1 MSNSSL
7 FDDFSEV
14 SANEW
19 KQKIEADLKGLA
31 YEKTLIWHSQE
42 GISVQPF
49 YHKENSVTNSI
60 QKSKNG
66 WQVGQFIEVDFADK
80 ANLRAFD
87 SINNGA
93 ESIWFDIVSENIDF
107 KVLLKAIELKSTD
120 IHIHFQK
127 VTAKN
132 QLSILNFIQNTK
144 DVHCHFDCLG
154 NLSKTGNWFLNE
166 NADFKFFTNLLENSR
181 HNNITVDMG
190 LYQNAG
196 ATIVQ
201 QLAYAMAHANEYLNQ
216 YFSNASKVLFKV
228 AVGSNY
234 FFEIAKIRALRLL
247 WATLASE
254 YELSEECFIMV
265 IPSKRNKT
273 LYDYNVNMLR
283 TSTECM
289 SAVLGGADLVCNLPY
304 DVLYHEPN
312 DFGDRIAL
320 NQLLILKNESY
331 FDKVDNAAE
340 GAYYIESLTQEIAE
354 KALELFKTIEASDG
368 FLTQLKTGIIQAE
381 IEKSAL
387 KEQKS
392 FDDNDKV
399 LIGVNKY
406 QFAKDKMKAAM
417 DVNTFAVK
425 DFGKTQIEPIVESR
439 LATAVEKKRLDDE

>member
-1 MSNSSL
+1 MSHSSL

-14 SANEW
+14 SAKGW
-19 KQKIEADLKGLA
+19 KQKIEADLKGA
-31 YEKTLIWHSQE
+31 DYEKTLIWHSQE
-42 GISVQPF
+42 GVSVEPF
-49 YHKENSVTNSI
+49 YHKENSVANSI

-66 WQVGQFIEVDFADK
+66 WQVGQFIEVEIANK
-80 ANLRAFD
+80 ANLRALD
-87 SINNGA
+87 SIKNGA
-93 ESIWFDIVSENIDF
+93 KSIWFDIISENIDF
-107 KVLLKAIELKSTD
+107 EILLNAIELKSTN

-127 VTAKN
+127 VTVKN
-132 QLSILNFIQNTK
+132 RQSILNFIKNTNN
-144 DVHCHFDCLG
+144 VQFHFDSLG
-154 NLSKTGNWFLNE
+154 NLAKTGNWFLNE
-166 NADFKFFTNLLENSR
+166 NADFNFLKSLLEGSQKNT
-181 HNNITVDMG
+181 ITVDAS

-196 ATIVQ
+196 ATIIQ

-216 YFSNASKVLFKV
+216 NNNNTSKVLFKV
-228 AVGSNY
+228 AIGSNY

-254 YELSEECFIMV
+254 YELSEECLIMAT
-265 IPSKRNKT
+265 PTKRNKT

-354 KALELFKTIEASDG
+354 KALVLFKNIEESGG
-368 FLTQLKTGIIQAE
+368 FLTQLKSGVIQTE
-381 IEKSAL
+381 IEKSA
-387 KEQKS
+387 EIIQKS
-392 FDDNDKV
+392 FNNSDTV
-399 LIGVNKY
+399 LVGTNKY
-406 QFAKDKMKAAM
+406 LNVSDKMK
-417 DVNTFAVK
+417 DTIRVSPFVIT
-425 DFGKTQIEPIVESR
+425 DYGETSIRPIVEKR
-439 LATAVEKKRLDDE
+439 LATTIEQKRLDDE